1 MNTVSFY
8 MRILRAVNN
17 RAVAE
22 GIVEQRYPFKQ
33 VYTGNE
39 KTVKRAVTQEVIK
52 ELKTLDYP
60 TGSPYALARDMFLFS
75 FYTRG
80 MSFIDMAFLRKAD
93 LNDGVLSYRRQKTG
107 QRLFIKWEPCMQ
119 ELAERY
125 GEKHSPYLLSLI
137 RRPGENERRQ
147 YLSESHRITRN
158 LKTIGKT
165 LGLSSPLTMYVARH
179 AWASIAKSK
188 NIPIAVIS
196 ESMGHD
202 SEKTTRIY
210 LAALDKTSID
220 DANNLI
226 LNDL

>member
-1 MNTVSFY
+1 MDIIK
-8 MRILRAVNN
+8 RI
-17 RAVAE
+17 
-22 GIVEQRYPFKQ
+22 KQ
-33 VYTGNE
+33 LDSP
-39 KTVKRAVTQEVIK
+39 K
-52 ELKTLDYP
+52 ESSL
-60 TGSPYALARDMFLFS
+60 AFARDIFLFS

-80 MSFIDMAFLRKAD
+80 MSFIDMAFLRKSD
-93 LNDGVLSYRRQKTG
+93 LEGGVLSYRGQKTG

-119 ELAERY
+119 ELVERY
-125 GEKHSPYLLSLI
+125 GEKHTPYLLSLI